1 LQPPA
6 KPCCSNSDVLTATI
20 ARMRELW
27 PNRGRRKAI
36 WAISLPIMGGMMS
49 QNILNLVDIGMVGHL
64 GDAALAAT
72 GIGSFTNYLAISF
85 IIGLSAGVQALAARR
100 LGEERF
106 DETAI
111 PLNGGLILS
120 LSIGL
125 PLCFL
130 LFLVIPSAYTFLSDD
145 PAVIE
150 QGVPYLQVRI
160 LSMVAVGMNFSFR
173 GFWSAIHM
181 TGVYLRTLLIMHTI
195 NIFLNWVLIF
205 GHLGMPEL
213 GVVGAGL
220 ATTISLYIGTGLYF
234 FFALRHARD
243 KGFLHRIPGRQTLW
257 QQFKLSLPSSLQ
269 QLFFSAGLVTLV
281 WIMSRIGTAEV
292 AAVNVLMTFH
302 ITAILPAFGIALAAT
317 TMVGNALGRDD
328 TEDAALWGWNAAAI
342 SLVYGIVLSAILIP
356 FAKPLLGIFLTN
368 PETRQLAYVPMIL
381 WALVIGFD
389 TMGMVL
395 MNALIGAGDTRR
407 SMWISVIAQWGFF
420 LPFAFVVGPVLGF
433 GLLGVW
439 IVNGV
444 YRSGQAIA
452 CAQQWAGRHWA
463 GIRL

>member
-1 LQPPA
+1 
-6 KPCCSNSDVLTATI
+6 
-20 ARMRELW
+20 
-27 PNRGRRKAI
+27 
-36 WAISLPIMGGMMS
+36 MS

-64 GDAALAAT
+64 GDTALAAT
-72 GIGSFTNYLAISF
+72 GIGSYSNYLAISF

-100 LGEERF
+100 VGEERHS
-106 DETAI
+106 ETAV
-111 PLNGGLILS
+111 PLNGGLILA
-120 LSIGL
+120 LMIGV
-125 PLCFL
+125 PLCAIL
-130 LFLVIPSAYTFLSDD
+130 YMAIPATYTILSDD

-173 GFWSAIHM
+173 GYWSAIHM
-181 TGVYLRTLLIMHTI
+181 TGVYLRTLLIMHAF

-205 GHLGMPEL
+205 GNLGAPEM

-234 FFALRHARD
+234 FFAIRHASD
-243 KGFLHRIPGRQTLW
+243 KGFLHKIPSRSTLW
-257 QQFKLSLPSSLQ
+257 QQFKLSLPASLQ

-281 WIMSRIGTAEV
+281 WIVGQIGTAEV

-317 TMVGNALGRDD
+317 TMVGNALGKGD
-328 TEDAALWGWNAAAI
+328 TEDAAMWGWNAAAI
-342 SLVYGIVLSAILIP
+342 ALVYGVVLSLVLIP
-356 FAKPLLGIFLTN
+356 FANPLLGVFLTN
-368 PETRQLAYVPMIL
+368 PETRQLAYLPMIL

-389 TMGMVL
+389 TTGMVL

-407 SMWISVIAQWGFF
+407 SMWISMIAQWVFF
-420 LPFAFVVGPVLGF
+420 LPAAYMVGPVMGF
-433 GLLGVW
+433 GLLGIW
-439 IVNGV
+439 IINGL

-452 CAQQWAGRHWA
+452 CIQQWSGRHWT
-463 GIRL
+463 GIKL